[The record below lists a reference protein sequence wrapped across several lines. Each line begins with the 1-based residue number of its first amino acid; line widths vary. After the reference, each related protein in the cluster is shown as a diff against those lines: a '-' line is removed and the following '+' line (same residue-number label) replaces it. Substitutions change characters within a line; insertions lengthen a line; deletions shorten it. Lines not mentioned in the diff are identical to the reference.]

1 MTGATEPDLERFYG
15 NLKNYVRMVTQ
26 GYSNLLMLDAK
37 GGLGKT
43 HQVRETLS
51 AERSDDMWVHQK
63 GFTTPLELYK
73 ILWQARRDGCVLFLD
88 DMSGIT
94 SNTKAIDMLKAATDT
109 EGEENRVS
117 YQTSKDIS
125 HPLVEGAD
133 LPNTFTFRGNV
144 VISFNDTPDN
154 RHFDA
159 LRDRGTYYNLTF
171 TYQERLDLIREIA
184 KVPDFSSLSLSTQA
198 ETAEWVAT
206 VTDPSFE
213 VTIRSFEEVCRM
225 REFARDNPT
234 ANWEEMALEVF
245 NLDYRKHRIIEMRE
259 DADLPVEQQVDAWC
273 DEFDQSESTY
283 YNLWDQVRSERM
295 N

>member
-1 MTGATEPDLERFYG
+1 MTRPAEPDLDKYYG

-51 AERSDDMWVHQK
+51 EERQSDQWVHQK

-73 ILWQARRDGCVLFLD
+73 ILWQARREGTVLFLD

-109 EGEENRVS
+109 EGDENRVS

-144 VISFNDTPDN
+144 IISFNDTPDN

-171 TYQERLDLIREIA
+171 SYQERLDLIKEIA
-184 KVPDFSSLSLSTQA
+184 KVPDFSSLAVSVQE
-198 ETAEWVAT
+198 ETAAWVES
-206 VTDPSFE
+206 VTNPSFE
-213 VTIRSFEEVCRM
+213 VTIRSFEEVCKM
-225 REFARDNPT
+225 REFAQANPD

-245 NLDYRKHRIIEMRE
+245 DLDFRKHRIIQLRE
-259 DADLPVEQQVDAWC
+259 AGDMPVEQQIDAWC
-273 DEFDQSESTY
+273 DEFDLSRSTY
-283 YNLWDQVRSERM
+283 YDLLDEIRDERSQ
-295 N
+295 